1 MTPAPR
7 SHVVAV
13 RALCEF
19 TARTGDL
26 DLRFTPAPSAL
37 EGMEGHRA
45 VQQRRGA
52 GYEAEVPL
60 SGSYDHLTVRGRA
73 DGWNAALGQLEEIK
87 TYRGTLDSVRPHH
100 RALHWAQAQVYGH
113 LLCQARGLAGLKLAL
128 VYVHATT
135 HAETVLVQEHT
146 AAALQAFFATQC
158 QHYLAWAHSEAA
170 HRQQRNAALARLRFP
185 LPAFRA
191 GQRELAVAVYRTA
204 HPNAEGASAP
214 AGRCL
219 LAQAPTG
226 IGKTLG
232 TLFPLLK
239 AMAPPAMAPPAMVSP
254 AMVSPAM
261 TTPGQGGPAPA
272 AAASGAAADAV
283 PNGDTETVK
292 KESAPRLPSGL
303 DKLFF
308 LTAKG
313 TGHGLA
319 LHALAQLQGAL
330 APHAP
335 GTPLRVLDLH
345 ARDKTCEH
353 PGSACH
359 GDACPLAR
367 GFFDRLPAARAA
379 AVQQPA
385 PWDAPTVRSVALQ
398 HGICPYYLS
407 QELVRWADV
416 VVADY
421 HYYYDSAA
429 MLYALTQQQ
438 GWRVAVLVDEAHN
451 LLERARS
458 MYTAPLSPFE
468 LAAARQAATGPVK
481 KALDALHRQ
490 WNALNKTL
498 GQSVEDADTPG
509 APGALH
515 TGATALVPP
524 LAATPSYQAHAT
536 VPPALLGAVQ
546 RAVGAMAEAQ
556 ADQPL
561 PPGDAVLVFYWS
573 LLHFQA
579 LAEQF
584 GPHALFDLQ
593 RVAAAPS
600 SRNGRAR
607 TPATTL
613 CIRNVM
619 PAPHLAARHAAAQAT
634 VLFSGTL
641 SPPQFYRDLLGLP
654 PNTAWLDV
662 AAPFA
667 AHQLQVR
674 VAPHISTRWRD
685 REASLAPI
693 ADLVAAQYARQPGN
707 YLCFASSFDYLQRV
721 AATLAQRHPQVPQWQ
736 QTREMDD
743 ASRAAFLARF
753 TEGGQGVGLAVLGG
767 AFAEGVDLPGTRLI
781 GAFIATLGLPQVN
794 AVNDA
799 MQCALD
805 EVMGPGQGYACT
817 YLYPGLR
824 KVVQAA
830 GRVIRTEQDRGV
842 VVLMDDRFQRT
853 EVRALLPRWWQVG

>member
-1 MTPAPR
+1 MTPTAPPLG
-7 SHVVAV
+7 VAV

-19 TARTGDL
+19 TARAGDL

-37 EGMEGHRA
+37 EGMEAHRV
-45 VQQRRGA
+45 VQQRRSSD
-52 GYEAEVPL
+52 YEAEVPL
-60 SGSYDHLTVRGRA
+60 SGGYENLTVRGRA
-73 DGWNAALGQLEEIK
+73 DGWNAAQGQLEEIK
-87 TYRGTLDSVRPHH
+87 TYRGTLDSIRPHH

-113 LLCQARGLAGLKLAL
+113 LLCQARRLPGLTLAL

-135 HAETVLVQEHT
+135 HAETVLRQAYT
-146 AAALQAFFATQC
+146 AAELQAFFATQC
-158 QHYLAWAHSEAA
+158 QRYLDWAHAEAA
-170 HRQQRNAALARLRFP
+170 HRQQRNAALAQLRFP
-185 LPAFRA
+185 QPAFRT
-191 GQRELAVAVYRTA
+191 GQRDLAVAVYRTA
-204 HPNAEGASAP
+204 HPGTEPTATP

-219 LAQAPTG
+219 MAQAPTG

-239 AMAPPAMAPPAMVSP
+239 AMAPPAMAPPA
-254 AMVSPAM
+254 AE
-261 TTPGQGGPAPA
+261 APA
-272 AAASGAAADAV
+272 AEAIK
-283 PNGDTETVK
+283 N
-292 KESAPRLPSGL
+292 ESSPRAPTGL
-303 DKLFF
+303 DKVFF

-313 TGHGLA
+313 TGHALA
-319 LHALAQLQGAL
+319 LHALHQVLGAL
-330 APHAP
+330 PLHDTAPA
-335 GTPLRVLDLH
+335 LRVLDLH

-353 PGSACH
+353 RGSACH

-398 HGICPYYLS
+398 HSICPYYLS

-498 GQSVEDADTPG
+498 DLRAEATDAPDAANEPTAPGVPG
-509 APGALH
+509 ASHASLRVPA
-515 TGATALVPP
+515 ADPP
-524 LAATPSYQAHAT
+524 LAATPTYQALRS
-536 VPPALLGAVQ
+536 VPPAVLGAVQ

-593 RVAAAPS
+593 RNTTAPN
-600 SRNGRAR
+600 RHRTGRAR
-607 TPATTL
+607 TPAATL
-613 CIRNVM
+613 CIRNVL
-619 PAPHLAARHAAAQAT
+619 PAPHLAPRHAAAQAT

-641 SPPQFYRDLLGLP
+641 SPAPFYRDLLGLP
-654 PNTAWLDV
+654 PDTAWLDV

-667 AHQLQVR
+667 AHQLEVR

-685 REASLAPI
+685 RDTSLAPI

-707 YLCFASSFDYLQRV
+707 YLCFASSFDYVQRV

-743 ASRAAFLARF
+743 THRAAFLARF

-794 AVNDA
+794 EVNDA
-799 MQCALD
+799 MQRALD
-805 EVMGPGQGYACT
+805 ETLGPGQGYACT

-830 GRVIRTEQDRGV
+830 GRVIRTEHDQGV
-842 VVLMDDRFQRT
+842 VVLMDDRFQRS
-853 EVRALLPRWWQVG
+853 EVRALLPRWWRVGWERDIGDG